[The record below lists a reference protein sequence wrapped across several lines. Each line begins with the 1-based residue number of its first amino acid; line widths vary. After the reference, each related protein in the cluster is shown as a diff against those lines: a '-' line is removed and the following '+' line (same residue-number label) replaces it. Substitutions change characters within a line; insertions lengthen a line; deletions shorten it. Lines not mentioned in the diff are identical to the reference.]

1 MTWRVQVE
9 HRSTYRYDEAVA
21 ASYNEARMTPVT
33 DPHQTAINAAMDID
47 PAPTGTLRYWD
58 YWGTQVTAFDLHD
71 PHDQLVVSSRCIVET
86 ESADD
91 PPAGA
96 TWRDLDTD
104 EIRDAFD
111 EFLRPTAYTPYDGAL
126 AERARGLRDGA
137 DLRDVVRLVSSWAHS
152 AMTYEQGVTQVHTSA
167 LDALASGRG
176 VCQDYAHLTLVL
188 LRSLGVP
195 ARYVSG
201 YFHPTENA
209 PIGAAVMGQSHAWV
223 EAFTGE
229 WWGYDP
235 TNDLPIG
242 ERHVIVARGR
252 DYADVAPIR
261 GLYAG
266 GASSS
271 VSVDVKVTR
280 LQ

>member
-1 MTWRVQVE
+1 
-9 HRSTYRYDEAVA
+9 
-21 ASYNEARMTPVT
+21 
-33 DPHQTAINAAMDID
+33 
-47 PAPTGTLRYWD
+47 
-58 YWGTQVTAFDLHD
+58 
-71 PHDQLVVSSRCIVET
+71 
-86 ESADD
+86 
-91 PPAGA
+91 
-96 TWRDLDTD
+96 
-104 EIRDAFD
+104 
-111 EFLRPTAYTPYDGAL
+111 
-126 AERARGLRDGA
+126 
-137 DLRDVVRLVSSWAHS
+137 
-152 AMTYEQGVTQVHTSA
+152 MTYEQGVTQVHTSA

-209 PIGAAVMGQSHAWV
+209 PIGAAVTGQSHAWV

-271 VSVDVKVTR
+271 VSVDVNVTR